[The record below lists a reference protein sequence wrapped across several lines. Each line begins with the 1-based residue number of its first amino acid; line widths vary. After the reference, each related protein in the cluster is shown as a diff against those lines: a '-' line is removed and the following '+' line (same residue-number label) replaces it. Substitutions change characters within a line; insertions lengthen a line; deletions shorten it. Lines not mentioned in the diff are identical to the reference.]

1 MQNFVCALP
10 IPGFLHFFA
19 FQKKPTFL
27 ELQLQ
32 GTLLILKVS
41 SVAIELKYLYL
52 QEIVRPHSFFANDS
66 LTKVLMKL
74 GSESPIFIYNEVQIG
89 SIIQ

>member
-10 IPGFLHFFA
+10 ISGFLHFFA

-41 SVAIELKYLYL
+41 SVVIELKYLYL
-52 QEIVRPHSFFANDS
+52 QEIVRPHSSFAHD
-66 LTKVLMKL
+66 
-74 GSESPIFIYNEVQIG
+74 
-89 SIIQ
+89 

>member
-10 IPGFLHFFA
+10 ISGFLHFFA

-52 QEIVRPHSFFANDS
+52 QEIVRPHSFF
-66 LTKVLMKL
+66 LHMTH
-74 GSESPIFIYNEVQIG
+74 
-89 SIIQ
+89 